1 MSSAGPPGPH
11 RMTATSRALWP
22 GIHAERAALAAD
34 LAGIDEAGWR
44 TPSLCSGLTVRQVL
58 AHMTATGSLSG
69 PRWLAGVIRCRF
81 DFDEQVAHRLAQH
94 LGTSGSD
101 TLVRFRAVVDSTTAP
116 PLPRIGLLGG
126 VVVHG
131 TDIRRPLGLTR
142 RHPVDVLTRVAEYYS
157 RTDQIVVAKGR
168 IGGLR
173 LEATDGP
180 FRAGTGA
187 LVSGTTLALI
197 MAMTGR
203 AAFLDD
209 LAGSGV
215 GTLRARC

>member
-1 MSSAGPPGPH
+1 MSSAVPPGLHPVI
-11 RMTATSRALWP
+11 TTGTPLWP
-22 GIHAERAALAAD
+22 SIHAERAALAAD
-34 LAGIDEAGWR
+34 LAGLDEGAWD
-44 TPSLCSGLTVRQVL
+44 TPSLCSGLSVRQVL
-58 AHMTATGSLSG
+58 AHLTATASLTG
-69 PRWLAGVIRCRF
+69 PRWLAGVVRCRF
-81 DFDEQVAHRLAQH
+81 DFDRQVAFRLAQH
-94 LGTSGSD
+94 LGTSGDD
-101 TLVRFRAVVDSTTAP
+101 TLARFRAVVASTTAP
-116 PLPRIGLLGG
+116 PLPRIGLLGE

-142 RHPVDVLTRVAEYYS
+142 DHPVDVLTRVAEYYS

-187 LVSGTTLALI
+187 PVGGPTIALI

-209 LAGSGV
+209 LNGSGV
-215 GTLRARC
+215 ETLRARC